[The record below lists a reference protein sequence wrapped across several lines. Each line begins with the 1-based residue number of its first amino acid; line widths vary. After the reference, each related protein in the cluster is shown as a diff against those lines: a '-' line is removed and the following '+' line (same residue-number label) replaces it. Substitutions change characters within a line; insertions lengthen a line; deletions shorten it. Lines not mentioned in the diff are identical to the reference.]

1 MLNCRQVT
9 RLVSR
14 SLDARL
20 PWPQRLGVRL
30 HLLYC
35 VWCRRYVAQV
45 RFLREATRQLAR
57 KAEDAPAVTLPP
69 QAREHVRARLRQAW
83 RENPPPSA

>member
-9 RLVSR
+9 RLVSQ

-20 PWPQRLGVRL
+20 RWHQRLAVRF

-35 VWCRRYVAQV
+35 VWCRRYAAQV
-45 RFLREATRQLAR
+45 QLLR
-57 KAEDAPAVTLPP
+57 KAARGLAPEAQVSPPKLSEDAKEKIQKSLEEALK
-69 QAREHVRARLRQAW
+69 
-83 RENPPPSA
+83 NPPPPPA